1 MAGNQTKQS
10 ELVASLLKPQ
20 AYPHPVGHLEL
31 LETHISWV
39 ILTGTYAYKIKKSLK
54 LDFLDFSS
62 LRQRR
67 HYCEEELRLNRRM
80 APQLYLDVVP
90 ICGSEKHPH
99 VGGEGRA
106 IEYAVKMHQFRQ
118 SAQLDKQLDAG
129 LLNEND
135 MCDLAETIA
144 AYHHDAVV
152 VDFSD
157 DQDVMLGIS
166 TPQLDNFPPIN
177 SVTELRTT
185 HHVQKWT
192 TQSLRGLESALID
205 RHKNGF
211 VRECHGDLHLANLVR
226 LASGIVAFD
235 CVEFSPAL
243 RRIDVISD
251 VAFLAMDLVACARQ
265 DLAQIFVNR
274 YLECTGDYS
283 GMSVFGLYFVY
294 HSMIRAK
301 IAAVRSGE
309 RQEAEG
315 RAEDIAQL
323 KHYLAVAIR
332 WVKRP
337 LPVLV
342 GMHGF
347 SGSGKTWL
355 ATQLMSEL
363 PAVRIRSDIE
373 RKRLL
378 GLDETASS
386 ESRPGRGA
394 YTDAV
399 KANVYVSMMEIID
412 GLLGAGFNVI
422 ADASFLLYTDRK
434 MLEALA
440 DRRDV
445 TLVSV
450 DLDAVNDVL
459 AQRLRDRTLARDDA
473 SEADTAVLNYQRKHA
488 DPLTAAEREHTV
500 FVMTDR
506 QVDPGAIVRSIRT
519 LQLLSTSQN

>member
-1 MAGNQTKQS
+1 MAGNQTKQT

-20 AYPHPVGHLEL
+20 AYPHPVAHVEL
-31 LETHISWV
+31 IETHISWV
-39 ILTGTYAYKIKKSLK
+39 ILTGTYAYKIKKSVK

-144 AYHHDAVV
+144 AYHHDAVI

-157 DQDVMLGIS
+157 DQDVMRQIS
-166 TPQLDNFPPIN
+166 VPQLDNFSPIN

-185 HHVQKWT
+185 HQVQKWT
-192 TQSLRGLESALID
+192 MQSLGDLESTLID
-205 RHKNGF
+205 RHKNGY

-226 LASGIVAFD
+226 LTSGIVAFD

-243 RRIDVISD
+243 RSIDVISD
-251 VAFLAMDLVACARQ
+251 VAFLTMDLVACARQ

-309 RQEAEG
+309 RHTAEG
-315 RAEDIAQL
+315 RAEDITQL

-332 WVKRP
+332 WIRRP
-337 LPVLV
+337 PPFLV

-363 PAVRIRSDIE
+363 PAVRVRSDIE
-373 RKRLL
+373 RKRLFE
-378 GLDETASS
+378 LDETASS
-386 ESRPGRGA
+386 ESRPGLDA
-394 YTDAV
+394 YTATAR
-399 KANVYVSMMEIID
+399 ANVYMSMMNIID
-412 GLLGAGFNVI
+412 GLIEAGFNVI
-422 ADASFLLYTDRK
+422 ADASFLLYTDRQI
-434 MLEALA
+434 LEALA

-445 TLVSV
+445 ALVWI
-450 DLDAVNDVL
+450 DVGAGDGVL
-459 AQRLRDRTLARDDA
+459 VQRLRDRTVSGDDA
-473 SEADTAVLNYQRKHA
+473 SEADTAVLEYQRKHA
-488 DPLTAAEREHTV
+488 DQLTAAELEHTV
-500 FVMTDR
+500 FVTTDR
-506 QVDPGAIVRSIRT
+506 QVDPGAIVRSIRSI
-519 LQLLSTSQN
+519 QILSTSQN